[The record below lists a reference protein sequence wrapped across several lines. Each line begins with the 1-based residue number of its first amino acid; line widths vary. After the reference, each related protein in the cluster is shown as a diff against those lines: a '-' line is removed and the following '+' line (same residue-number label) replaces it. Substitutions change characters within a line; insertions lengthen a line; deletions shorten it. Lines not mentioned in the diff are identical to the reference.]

1 MASSGPTLNPIVASA
16 ASAVGGW
23 FKSIGSAAAA
33 SMEPGAVP
41 WLFVVF
47 LFVLGFSV
55 LVYYLT
61 TLNKMETPTNIR
73 RIGMAATQAQKAYA
87 ISNPTRMGLREYL
100 RQQTANGLPAE
111 QQMLCNFYV
120 STVTT
125 AGLYFPA
132 RGGVISAEAVR
143 TAVLAGARGFVFDVY
158 PDLIPAA
165 NYAPIV
171 QVVEAGSN
179 WRRISL
185 NQASFASLLRPLV
198 EEAFEI
204 PTRPGHED
212 PILLYIR
219 FRGKPRAATFQGVA
233 DAIRGISGAY
243 RLDASY
249 GNCRR
254 ANTLG
259 QTPLS
264 QLFKKLIV
272 FSNKTSTGTGF
283 DEVVNAGPAD
293 GRPLEVAVSDLKG
306 QSDASRAAL
315 VKTTKQNV
323 VWVAPT
329 AEGGEAEKNNV
340 AFKEAQASGIQC
352 VALNFW
358 NNEDTLRAA
367 KAATMFG
374 KSSFVMKPISL
385 RTVPEFRAPPGQPA
399 ASLNVGDG
407 RPRVG
412 L

>member
-1 MASSGPTLNPIVASA
+1 MSTPTLNPVVAGA
-16 ASAVGGW
+16 VSAVSGW
-23 FKSIGSAAAA
+23 FRTVGSAAATA
-33 SMEPGAVP
+33 EPGVVP
-41 WLFVVF
+41 WLFAAF
-47 LFVLGFSV
+47 LLVLGV
-55 LVYYLT
+55 AGLIYYLT
-61 TLNKMETPTNIR
+61 TLNKMETPANIR
-73 RIGMAATQAQKAYA
+73 RLTQAATQAQKAYA
-87 ISNPTRMGLREYL
+87 ISNPKRLGLRDYL
-100 RQQTANGLPAE
+100 RQQTAAGVPKE
-111 QQMLCNFYV
+111 QQMLCNFYI

-132 RGGVISAEAVR
+132 SGGVISPEAVR

-158 PDLIPAA
+158 PDLQPSA

-212 PILLYIR
+212 PVLLYIR

-233 DAIRGISGAY
+233 DAIRGIAGAY

-254 ANTLG
+254 AGSLG

-264 QLFKKLIV
+264 QLFKKLVV
-272 FSNKTSTGTGF
+272 FSNKTATGTAF

-306 QSDASRAAL
+306 QSDAARTAL
-315 VKTTKQNV
+315 IKTTKQNV
-323 VWVAPT
+323 VWVAPA
-329 AEGGEAEKNNV
+329 AEGGEAEKNVV
-340 AFKEAQASGIQC
+340 AFKEAQASGISC

-358 NNEDTLRAA
+358 NNEDTLRTAMA
-367 KAATMFG
+367 PGMFG
-374 KSSFVMKPISL
+374 KASFAVKPVNL
-385 RTVPEFRAPPGQPA
+385 RIIPEFRAPPGQPS

-412 L
+412 TGL